1 MTIPKKI
8 LLVALLLGASACAKS
23 APPLPGDSVSPD
35 GGVSLTPPR
44 WSPAAPVEPPAPRE
58 PVGAI
63 EGKLFPPELVMEH
76 QAAIGVTPAQRDAIT
91 RDVERGQK
99 ELLALQW
106 ELSAEK
112 EKLLGVLDADKVDE
126 AKSAEAAARL
136 MERETKIKA
145 AHLAMLVRVKNQL
158 TPEQQRK
165 LRALREAARPRPA
178 PATSSSA
185 PAPASSA
192 GHRGPP

>member
-1 MTIPKKI
+1 MTIQKKI
-8 LLVALLLGASACAKS
+8 PFALLLLGLFACAKS
-23 APPLPGDSVSPD
+23 APPLPGDSVGPD
-35 GGVSLTPPR
+35 GGVALTPPR
-44 WSPAAPVEPPAPRE
+44 WSPAAPAEAPAPRE

-76 QAAIGVTPAQRDAIT
+76 QGEIGITPAQRAAID

-112 EKLLGVLDADKVDE
+112 EKLLKILDADKVDE
-126 AKSAEAAARL
+126 GKSAEAAARL
-136 MERETKIKA
+136 MDRETKIKA

-158 TPEQQRK
+158 TPEQQAK
-165 LRALREAARPRPA
+165 LRALREASRPRPA
-178 PATSSSA
+178 PASSSSSS
-185 PAPASSA
+185 PPSA